1 MSNEQKK
8 NLVRQLYKAIDDND
22 IEILEELLSPDLVVH
37 NPNPQTRDDM
47 LRGIVWWR
55 TIFSGNYLEILE
67 QFCEDDVVVTRVI
80 MHADHTEGA
89 FQGVAPTGKHI
100 EIRAVSFERIN
111 NGKIIERRIVSDWR
125 DMMRQLGL
133 IPPQ

>member
-8 NLVRQLYKAIDDND
+8 NLVRRLYKAIDDND
-22 IEILEELLSPDLVVH
+22 VETLGELLSPDLVVH
-37 NPNPQTRDDM
+37 NPDPQNRDDM
-47 LRGIVWWR
+47 IRGIAWWR

-67 QFCEDDVVVTRVI
+67 QFCEDDVVVTRVN

-89 FQGVAPTGKHI
+89 FQGVVPSGKHI
-100 EIRAVSFERIN
+100 KIHAVSFERIN
-111 NGKIIERRIVSDWR
+111 NGTIIERRIVSDR
-125 DMMRQLGL
+125 TDMMRQLGL